1 MGTHCCFPDKGKPCS
16 SGAKKRLALRVFAIK
31 LAGDDR
37 PTSRVEKHRSYC
49 FKRKETSYAYAKSKR
64 RIDSEDPMAT
74 SRRPLRATF
83 IYNDDTRTMSVTIEE
98 YSTVLGPF
106 K

>member
-1 MGTHCCFPDKGKPCS
+1 
-16 SGAKKRLALRVFAIK
+16 
-31 LAGDDR
+31 
-37 PTSRVEKHRSYC
+37 
-49 FKRKETSYAYAKSKR
+49 
-64 RIDSEDPMAT
+64 MAT

-106 K
+106 KDQDEAAIAAHAFCIEQAGLVDEAESDPSLSPSERLSLAQLFSAH